1 MLSDGNFKYINFD
14 HSIWVQEGMPDGYPS
29 MVSGDCT
36 NVGIRSPDFANLGN
50 SWTCTVTDIDGD
62 GFINVGSDVMPDWS
76 GCNYKT
82 VTGWGK
88 YAGIAQSG
96 NCAFG
101 GNITATDWVLK
112 WTGDFTTP

>member
-1 MLSDGNFKYINFD
+1 ML
-14 HSIWVQEGMPDGYPS
+14 
-29 MVSGDCT
+29 CLT
-36 NVGIRSPDFANLGN
+36 
-50 SWTCTVTDIDGD
+50 
-62 GFINVGSDVMPDWS
+62 WS

-101 GNITATDWVLK
+101 GNITSTDWVLK